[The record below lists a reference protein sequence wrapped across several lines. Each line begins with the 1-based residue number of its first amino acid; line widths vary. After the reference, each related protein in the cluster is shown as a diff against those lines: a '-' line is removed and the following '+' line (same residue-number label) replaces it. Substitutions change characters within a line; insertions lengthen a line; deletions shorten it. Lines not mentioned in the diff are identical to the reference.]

1 MEKKIIAKNKK
12 ANFDF
17 FITEKLEAGIM
28 LKGSEVKSLRL
39 GGSSIA
45 ESYADN
51 VEGELFLVN
60 SYIKE
65 YEGSGNYLQHEP
77 KRIRKLLLHKKELQK
92 YIGAI
97 SKKGITIVPLELYFD
112 NKGKA
117 KILLGIAEGKKQH
130 DKRATIKEKD
140 WKREQGRILKGKI

>member
-1 MEKKIIAKNKK
+1 MQKKSIARNKK

-17 FITEKLEAGIM
+17 FITEKIEAGIM

-39 GGSSIA
+39 GGASIA
-45 ESYADN
+45 ESYADAQEN
-51 VEGELFLVN
+51 GELFLVN

-65 YEGSGNYLQHEP
+65 YEGSGNYLQHDP

-97 SKKGITIVPLELYFD
+97 SKKGITIVPL
-112 NKGKA
+112 
-117 KILLGIAEGKKQH
+117 
-130 DKRATIKEKD
+130 
-140 WKREQGRILKGKI
+140 